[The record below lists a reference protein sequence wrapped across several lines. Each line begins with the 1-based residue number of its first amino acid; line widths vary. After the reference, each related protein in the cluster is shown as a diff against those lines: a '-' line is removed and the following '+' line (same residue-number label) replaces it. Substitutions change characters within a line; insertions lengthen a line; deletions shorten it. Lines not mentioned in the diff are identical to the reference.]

1 MSNFDNSNWREK
13 GATLSDKSVRKI
25 YKLTQDEILE
35 GINNGKLQYKVNYI
49 YDNPWFRLLKTEV
62 EKYIEEKYGKT
73 HLQLLKLK
81 MELKDIETELKTINN
96 RAKELEKRRKEVKE
110 TIIAL
115 NSQIN
120 ENLA

>member
-1 MSNFDNSNWREK
+1 MNMSNFDNSMWREK

-35 GINNGKLQYKVNYI
+35 GINSRKLQYKVNYI

-62 EKYIEEKYGKT
+62 EKFIEEKYGKA
-73 HLQLLKLK
+73 HLQLLKL
-81 MELKDIETELKTINN
+81 EIESKDIETELKTINN

-110 TIIAL
+110 AIITL
-115 NSQIN
+115 NTSRN
-120 ENLA
+120 

>member
-1 MSNFDNSNWREK
+1 MNNFDNSIWKEK

-49 YDNPWFRLLKTEV
+49 YGNPWFRLLKIEV
-62 EKYIEEKYGKT
+62 ERFIEEKYGKT

-81 MELKDIETELKTINN
+81 IELKEIETELKTINK
-96 RAKELEKRRKEVKE
+96 RAKELENRRKEVKE
-110 TIIAL
+110 KIITL
-115 NSQIN
+115 NS
-120 ENLA
+120 